1 MFKFQ
6 DPSMLAAAKAHVSS
20 LRWRMGIGTL
30 FALGASF
37 VLESFAAGF
46 GWFLAVML
54 STGFDAMLG
63 HSYLEARGK
72 TRNSSGALFMW
83 GCAFSVIVFAA
94 MTLYLASAGGGP
106 GRVLGVLMA
115 ASSLVSVMLFLFQ
128 APVFMLVTAAPAAI
142 CLLVMPFL
150 PFDPGAHSALN
161 GAAGAACGV
170 AGFLAFVVRAALYN
184 GRMVTGLRAA
194 NREAKE
200 RQVDAETR
208 QLEAEEANRA
218 KSEFLAVMT
227 HELRTPLNAVIGY
240 SEIIQE
246 DMAAEGRKELADD
259 ASRITGSA
267 RHLLGLIDQILN
279 MSSID
284 AGKDGLSPADVDVR
298 KLIEDSVAVVQDEA
312 RAAGNRVSVRVSS
325 EAARAYT
332 DTSKLGVCVG
342 AVISNAVKFTDDGLI
357 AINADCLF
365 GDAREWLAISVS
377 DTGIGIANDDL
388 ARVFQPFTQIDS
400 TSTRAKGGMGLG
412 LSIAQRMAH
421 SLGGEVSVTSEVGA
435 GSTFVIRVPMRI
447 ERTIA
452 VRAAA

>member
-1 MFKFQ
+1 
-6 DPSMLAAAKAHVSS
+6 
-20 LRWRMGIGTL
+20 
-30 FALGASF
+30 
-37 VLESFAAGF
+37 
-46 GWFLAVML
+46 
-54 STGFDAMLG
+54 
-63 HSYLEARGK
+63 
-72 TRNSSGALFMW
+72 
-83 GCAFSVIVFAA
+83 

-106 GRVLGVLMA
+106 GRVLAALMA

-142 CLLVMPFL
+142 CLLAMPFL
-150 PFDPGAHSALN
+150 PFQQGPSEELW

-170 AGFLAFVVRAALYN
+170 AGFLAFVLRAALYN

-194 NREAKE
+194 NRHAKE
-200 RQVDAETR
+200 RQIEAEAK

-298 KLIEDSVAVVQDEA
+298 KLIEDNVAIVQAEA
-312 RAAGNRVSVRVSS
+312 RAAGDRISVRVSS
-325 EAARAYT
+325 EAARAFT
-332 DTSKLGVCVG
+332 DTNKLGVCVG
-342 AVISNAVKFTDDGLI
+342 AVISNAVKFTDEGLI
-357 AINADCLF
+357 AINADCIF
-365 GDAREWLAISVS
+365 GDGRDWLAISVS
-377 DTGIGIANDDL
+377 DTGIGIAADEL
-388 ARVFQPFTQIDS
+388 SRVFQPFTQIDS

-421 SLGGEVSVTSEVGA
+421 TLGGEVTVISEVGK
-435 GSTFVIRVPMRI
+435 GSTFTIRVPLRI
-447 ERTIA
+447 ERA
-452 VRAAA
+452 VPVRAAA

>member
-1 MFKFQ
+1 VFKFQ

-20 LRWRMGIGTL
+20 LRWRMGVGTL

-106 GRVLGVLMA
+106 GRVLAVLMA

-150 PFDPGAHSALN
+150 AFEQGAHSALN
-161 GAAGAACGV
+161 GAVGAACGV

-194 NREAKE
+194 HREAKE
-200 RQVDAETR
+200 RQIDAETR

-246 DMAAEGRKELADD
+246 DMAAEGRKDLADD

-298 KLIEDSVAVVQDEA
+298 KLIEDSVAVVHDDA
-312 RAAGNRVSVRVSS
+312 RAAGNRISVRVSS

-365 GDAREWLAISVS
+365 GDGREWLAISVS

-421 SLGGEVSVTSEVGA
+421 SLGGEVSVTSEVAG

-447 ERTIA
+447 ERVIA

>member
-1 MFKFQ
+1 VFKFQ
-6 DPSMLAAAKAHVSS
+6 DPPMLAAAKAHVSS
-20 LRWRMGIGTL
+20 LRWRMGVGTL

-37 VLESFAAGF
+37 VLGSFAAGF

-63 HSYLEARGK
+63 HSYLESRGK

-106 GRVLGVLMA
+106 GRVLAVLMA

-150 PFDPGAHSALN
+150 PFEPGAHDPLN

-194 NREAKE
+194 NKQAKE
-200 RQVDAETR
+200 RQIEAEAK

-246 DMAAEGRKELADD
+246 DMAAEGRKDMADD

-284 AGKDGLSPADVDVR
+284 AGKDGLSPADIDVR
-298 KLIEDSVAVVQDEA
+298 KLIDDAVAVVHDEA
-312 RAAGNRVSVRVSS
+312 RDSGNRVSVRVSS

-332 DTSKLGVCVG
+332 DTSKLGVCLNAIV
-342 AVISNAVKFTDDGLI
+342 SNAVKFTEGGLI
-357 AINADCLF
+357 AINADCIF
-365 GDAREWLAISVS
+365 GDGREWLTISVS
-377 DTGIGIANDDL
+377 DTGIGIAAEDL
-388 ARVFQPFTQIDS
+388 PRVFQPFTQIDS
-400 TSTRAKGGMGLG
+400 TSTRARGGMGLG

-421 SLGGEVSVTSEVGA
+421 ALGGEVSVTSEVGV
-435 GSTFVIRVPMRI
+435 GSTFTIRAPLRI
-447 ERTIA
+447 ERIS
-452 VRAAA
+452 AARVAA